1 MKPISILLLLFAV
14 PCLYGTVVAY
24 QQGSVMFLTFFISC
38 FWLALFLA
46 LTVQEED

>member
-1 MKPISILLLLFAV
+1 LLVLAA

-24 QQGSVMFLTFFISC
+24 KQADVNFLIFFLSC

>member
-1 MKPISILLLLFAV
+1 MKPISILLLVLAA

-24 QQGSVMFLTFFISC
+24 QQNDAMFLTFFLSC

-46 LTVQEED
+46 LTVQED